1 MAEYIKQEMSD
12 LDGSGEERSFYRMKI
27 CHHIDTKEFISK
39 LARPASGMNKG
50 TVLQVLTNFA
60 DELAYCMAHGNSVT
74 IDGVGTFKPTLGIIK
89 KKNKDAP
96 CEEGQNPNAR
106 SLTVLSLIHI

>member
-1 MAEYIKQEMSD
+1 MQPESINFVYGIQMLWIPLIQILYIPAIMAEYIKQEMSD

-27 CHHIDTKEFISK
+27 CHNIDTKEFISK

-60 DELAYCMAHGNSVT
+60 DELA
-74 IDGVGTFKPTLGIIK
+74 
-89 KKNKDAP
+89 
-96 CEEGQNPNAR
+96 
-106 SLTVLSLIHI
+106 

>member
-12 LDGSGEERSFYRMKI
+12 LDGSGEERTFYRMKI
-27 CHHIDTKEFISK
+27 CHNIDTKEFISK

-74 IDGVGTFKPTLGIIK
+74 IDGVGTFKPTLGIRKRIK
-89 KKNKDAP
+89 THRARKDRIPTPAVS
-96 CEEGQNPNAR
+96 Q
-106 SLTVLSLIHI
+106 